1 MKAAREEMKKSGK
14 DMVIN
19 FDEGGKV
26 DDYQDSLVKKFGGG
40 MPKYGKGGMPY
51 GNTKKD

>member
-1 MKAAREEMKKSGK
+1 MI
-14 DMVIN
+14 IN

-40 MPKYGKGGMPY
+40 MPRMMEGGMPKY
-51 GNTKKD
+51 GTGGMYGTKKKNK